1 MINKKIL
8 AVALLLSQQSFAG
21 SFYVQGGY
29 KGEFFNHDGSV
40 KITGLKDSAE
50 SKSLTVDS
58 NTEKGIAFSQY
69 NANHNSPF
77 AASVAVGYKGL
88 FPGSKTELEL
98 TYSRVKA
105 NNVGLADGP
114 ISVHYK
120 DKLSNANSPTNSPT
134 YKIDLNNDQVT
145 NISGMVN
152 TYYQWDNDRFSFSPY
167 VGAGVGLTRIEMY
180 EKASIGLAYQL
191 KAGVNY
197 RMTEDTDIYVGY
209 RHFGVMNG
217 ASGEFDVYQKS
228 QNTVNSQDKKQHE
241 IKQTSDKLK
250 VENSYFGTHGI
261 EVGMTVHFATK
272 S

>member
-1 MINKKIL
+1 MINKKVL

-21 SFYVQGGY
+21 SFYAQGGY
-29 KGEFFNHDGSV
+29 KGEFFNHDGSI
-40 KITGLKDSAE
+40 KITGLKDNQDSN
-50 SKSLTVDS
+50 SFTVNS
-58 NTEKGIAFSQY
+58 NTEKGIAFSKY

-105 NNVGLADGP
+105 NNVSLADGP

-120 DKLSNANSPTNSPT
+120 DKSSSANLPI
-134 YKIDLNNDQVT
+134 YKIDLNNDQIT

-197 RMTEDTDIYVGY
+197 RMTEDTDVYVGY

-217 ASGEFDVYQKS
+217 TSGEFDVYQRS
-228 QNTVNSQDKKQHE
+228 ANQGSDKATKPYN
-241 IKQTSDKLK
+241 IVKNSDKLK